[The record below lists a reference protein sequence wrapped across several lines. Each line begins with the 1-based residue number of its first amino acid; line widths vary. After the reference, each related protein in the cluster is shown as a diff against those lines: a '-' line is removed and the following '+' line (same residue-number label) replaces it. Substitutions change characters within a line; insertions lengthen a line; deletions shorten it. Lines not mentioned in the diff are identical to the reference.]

1 MPLDAKASLLIVGL
15 AAHAACGAEPRTA
28 AQSAAAHVDASAAA
42 AAGARFEPRRSAAE
56 TLEEREGRPPAAGH
70 RRLRGPPTVPQP
82 WDVNTTSSQRGGAGV
97 EARGDGEGH
106 VGGRRRLSSSDEE
119 RRVPVV
125 DRVARSDPHPFLG
138 KVFATTM
145 ISEEGERRNEEWR
158 RTVERREGDP
168 SGFQMEIARRN
179 SRRRFAVAER
189 HNLRP
194 HALREAAG
202 RQTRRDSRWGK

>member
-1 MPLDAKASLLIVGL
+1 MLLDAKASLLIVGL

-28 AQSAAAHVDASAAA
+28 AQSAHVDASAAA

-56 TLEEREGRPPAAGH
+56 TLEEREGRPPAAGLPLVPGG
-70 RRLRGPPTVPQP
+70 RLLSK
-82 WDVNTTSSQRGGAGV
+82 TSRQRSWVG
-97 EARGDGEGH
+97 ARGDEDER
-106 VGGRRRLSSSDEE
+106 VGGRRRLDSADEE
-119 RRVPVV
+119 RRGPVV
-125 DRVARSDPHPFLG
+125 DHVARPDPILG
-138 KVFATTM
+138 KVFAATM
-145 ISEEGERRNEEWR
+145 VFEEGERRNEEWR